1 MVPLSHLD
9 SFGGG
14 SRASDNCLRAP
25 GFRLLPSGRGIGGRV
40 HFPRGSSRPAARRD
54 AALAQNGRRLPER
67 REQFGGLQFESG
79 VRMTAVK
86 AVPDNTTREE
96 AALDQPW
103 NVVVHNDPVNL
114 MVYVT
119 MVFRKVFGFSREKAE
134 SHMLEVH
141 HKGRSIVWSGARER
155 AELYVQQLHAY
166 LLLAT
171 MERRAS

>member
-1 MVPLSHLD
+1 M
-9 SFGGG
+9 
-14 SRASDNCLRAP
+14 
-25 GFRLLPSGRGIGGRV
+25 
-40 HFPRGSSRPAARRD
+40 
-54 AALAQNGRRLPER
+54 
-67 REQFGGLQFESG
+67 
-79 VRMTAVK
+79 RMTAVK